1 MSRIQATT
9 FVICPIGT
17 TIELYTNHKPAIG
30 QEFDVRH
37 IDTKKIVQRAK
48 VTKIAEAGSKRYRI
62 LAEITQVQP

>member
-1 MSRIQATT
+1 MKKIQATT

-17 TIELYTNHKPAIG
+17 TIELYTDHEPTIG

-48 VTKIAEAGSKRYRI
+48 VAKVEKAQKRYHV
-62 LAEITQVQP
+62 LAEITEVKP